1 MDLVVKALTLVL
13 IGWAVRGVLALLHRP
28 RQAKSQMVIW
38 SKLMLVIGILGC
50 SLCLLLAIWGYVDRK
65 TPWAALPGLGSSFLL
80 GGDLIV
86 GYFHCRISY
95 GEQGF
100 TVKNFGES
108 NALILTTRLPGC
120 EAPANPAPSAFMW
133 KNRW

>member
-65 TPWAALPGLGSSFLL
+65 NALGRSAWPGIIFFIGRRPHCGF
-80 GGDLIV
+80 
-86 GYFHCRISY
+86 FHCRISY

-100 TVKNFGES
+100 TVKNFWGIKRTYS
-108 NALILTTRLPGC
+108 YGHTLKLAAILQKGSCGLMLDGC
-120 EAPANPAPSAFMW
+120 
-133 KNRW
+133 

>member
-50 SLCLLLAIWGYVDRK
+50 SLCLLLAIWGYVD
-65 TPWAALPGLGSSFLL
+65 
-80 GGDLIV
+80 DIV
-86 GYFHCRISY
+86 KIS
-95 GEQGF
+95 
-100 TVKNFGES
+100 
-108 NALILTTRLPGC
+108 
-120 EAPANPAPSAFMW
+120 
-133 KNRW
+133 

>member
-65 TPWAALPGLGSSFLL
+65 TPWAALPGLGLSFLL

-100 TVKNFGES
+100 TVKNF
-108 NALILTTRLPGC
+108 
-120 EAPANPAPSAFMW
+120 W
-133 KNRW
+133 